1 MDSPL
6 PLRKLGGDRG
16 DFPNRALDPPI
27 FDTLG
32 ATFLPPLLFLVGVL
46 AGAEGKLC
54 PAVSVLMV
62 EVADKGLA
70 G

>member
-6 PLRKLGGDRG
+6 PLRKLGGDKG
-16 DFPNRALDPPI
+16 DFPNRALDPT
-27 FDTLG
+27 FETLG

-46 AGAEGKLC
+46 DGAEGKLC
-54 PAVSVLMV
+54 PAVSVLIV